1 MKTNKSLLFGTV
13 LAATGIAALAGSSEA
28 KASEQYTVQS
38 GDTLFKISRQFTG
51 GNGFV
56 DEIVAANNI
65 QNRDMIFAG
74 QVITIP
80 TEEEAKA
87 NAQQAQA
94 QTPAVAPVQQT
105 QPVQETKQVQ
115 QTQPVQET
123 KQVQQTQQQTNTNAN
138 KQNTN
143 QNSSSLSSS
152 EEAAKNW
159 IAMKESTNN
168 YNARNGRYI
177 GKYQLDSSYL
187 NGDYSPENQER
198 VANNY
203 VQSRYGS
210 WANAKAFW
218 QSNGWY

>member
-1 MKTNKSLLFGTV
+1 MKTNKTLLFGTV
-13 LAATGIAALAGSSEA
+13 LAATGIAALAGSHDA
-28 KASEQYTVQS
+28 KASEQYTVQA

-56 DEIVAANNI
+56 DEIAKANNL
-65 QNRDMIFAG
+65 QNRDLIYVG
-74 QVITIP
+74 QVLTIP
-80 TEEEAKA
+80 TEEEAR
-87 NAQQAQA
+87 QQSTQAQA
-94 QTPAVAPVQQT
+94 IQATQQTQATQTAQQVQEAPKTQQTQT
-105 QPVQETKQVQ
+105 QPVQQAST
-115 QTQPVQET
+115 QTQT
-123 KQVQQTQQQTNTNAN
+123 KAQTSTA
-138 KQNTN
+138 
-143 QNSSSLSSS
+143 SSS
-152 EEAAKNW
+152 EEEAKNW

-177 GKYQLDSSYL
+177 GKYQLDASYL